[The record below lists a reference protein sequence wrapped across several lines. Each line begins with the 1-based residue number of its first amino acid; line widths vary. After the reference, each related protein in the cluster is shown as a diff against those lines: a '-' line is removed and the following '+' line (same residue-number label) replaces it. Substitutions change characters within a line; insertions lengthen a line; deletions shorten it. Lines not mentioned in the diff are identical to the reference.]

1 MNARR
6 IVSVWGPPVDDYA
19 ARIWS
24 GLIGSYYLERWKH
37 YYASRTKGI
46 DFNMAAWER
55 NWVENSKRQITNG
68 ERLTLLIFQKN
79 DGFVKGYFGK
89 GFKIESAGYDR
100 YMEYRR

>member
-6 IVSVWGPPVDDYA
+6 IVTVWGPPVDDYA

-24 GLIGSYYLERWKH
+24 GLIGSYYLERWKN

-68 ERLTLLIFQKN
+68 ERLTLLIFPK
-79 DGFVKGYFGK
+79 
-89 GFKIESAGYDR
+89 E
-100 YMEYRR
+100 